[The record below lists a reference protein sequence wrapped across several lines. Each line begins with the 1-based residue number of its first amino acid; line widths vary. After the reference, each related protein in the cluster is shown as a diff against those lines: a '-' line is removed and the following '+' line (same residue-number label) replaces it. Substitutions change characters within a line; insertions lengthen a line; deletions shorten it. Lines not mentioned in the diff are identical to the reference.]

1 MAIWLLMGIV
11 VVAVVTE
18 EVVVVADILRSVDE
32 ESGGECVLKKRLKCC
47 WRLLK
52 TE

>member
-1 MAIWLLMGIV
+1 MAIWSLLRGIV
-11 VVAVVTE
+11 AAAVTE
-18 EVVVVADILRSVDE
+18 EVVVVADILRSDDE
-32 ESGGECVLKKRLKCC
+32 GSWSECVLKKRLKCF

>member
-11 VVAVVTE
+11 VVAVVTEEVVE

-32 ESGGECVLKKRLKCC
+32 ESGGECVC
-47 WRLLK
+47 
-52 TE
+52 